1 MQANGF
7 GKGGRHR
14 KLFIGGS
21 RHFGGNSNP
30 QTLGTKTPVKLTET
44 DTEIKSKF
52 ISTTVC
58 DMAVVKLRLTYRTR
72 KSSAGA
78 APVSEEKCLI
88 YEYPDGS

>member
-1 MQANGF
+1 MPADGF

-21 RHFGGNSNP
+21 RHLGGHSNP
-30 QTLGTKTPVKLTET
+30 PTLGTKTPVKLTET

-78 APVSEEKCLI
+78 APVLKEK
-88 YEYPDGS
+88 E